1 MMPTNKHRIFYSNS
15 SGFLKIS
22 FSTTFW
28 RTAWRLEHC
37 IMILKYC
44 KAFEH
49 LFLFALHRIAIWW
62 VFMWSG
68 QHVWILNR
76 FRSFKFVC
84 HVLKDRFSNR
94 KQACCEYAF
103 LVSGLRLGCCAYNK
117 LQLCLFLVYS
127 VNFRW
132 FSCGCLVIHP
142 LICFELSP
150 EYCARIHKFWLHES
164 FVGLSNDLLSD
175 LGCQR
180 SGYCDFGTVCS
191 FGQFAPILYLV

>member
-1 MMPTNKHRIFYSNS
+1 MSICSCS
-15 SGFLKIS
+15 L
-22 FSTTFW
+22 
-28 RTAWRLEHC
+28 C
-37 IMILKYC
+37 IASRYGGSLCEVVSMFELYN
-44 KAFEH
+44 AFDH
-49 LFLFALHRIAIWW
+49 LFIF
-62 VFMWSG
+62 
-68 QHVWILNR
+68 
-76 FRSFKFVC
+76 

-94 KQACCEYAF
+94 KQVCCEYAF

-132 FSCGCLVIHP
+132 FSCGCFVIHP
-142 LICFELSP
+142 QICFELSP
-150 EYCARIHKFWLHES
+150 EYCVRIHKFLLHES

-191 FGQFAPILYLV
+191 FGEFAPILYLV